1 MITIYE
7 HNEENFASLGMGAL
21 SPITC
26 DVVWVEGGQYDLTLQ
41 HPIKDDGKW
50 MMIANERILRVPSP
64 VRESPYVEFT
74 AAEQTESTIS
84 REIYKVST
92 PKGGRLNLRQGADM
106 NARILT
112 SYKPGTEVEKTGQ
125 SGDWTRVIVLNGGK
139 TGWMYTAY
147 LKYVRTETET
157 VVTQDKPGVI
167 IKRKQAGDQLF
178 RINKVDAN
186 TTKGVVNAEAQHI
199 SYDLKGVRV
208 IGKCDLK
215 EVPVETAL
223 SKVLSM
229 ASRESDFEIHCA
241 ISGNV
246 TGDYTNKSILECLR
260 DPKIGFAAQLG
271 ARVVCDNFDVWLIPS
286 ETRDMGVTLRH
297 RKNLTGV
304 NFITESSD
312 RVSRIYP
319 VGSDKDG
326 NPLYLSGT
334 KYIESPYAGE
344 FPGRDATREY
354 DVKVGDGDD
363 EYRDNADAQ
372 AELKKRAQA
381 DMDSGADA
389 EQFTMNVQ
397 FVDLGDT
404 EEYKPY
410 RELMIIHPYDTVTV
424 IRGDLGR
431 REKARVN
438 KCTWDAI
445 VKKYKSVTL
454 GSVQTTDTTVYSFN
468 IASGAVGNGQIAA
481 NAVGTAQLR
490 QASIQY
496 AKISV
501 AAIEQ
506 LAADALTA
514 VSAHINQLVAGT
526 IEADQLYA
534 DLAAIAIA
542 EITTANIDKA
552 NIDWASIT
560 KLSAQVATIAKAQIT
575 TANIES
581 ANIDWA
587 KIGALST
594 VIADIAQARI
604 NSAKITSAQITDLN
618 AAVAKISQAN
628 IAAAD
633 IGFAQIKDLTAG
645 TAIITEGVGGRLYIG
660 RLAVTEAN
668 MVSLSVGELIIKGDD
683 GGFYALGVDADGNI
697 TTTLKQVGNI
707 DIKDMSIN
715 AGEKIIEGTI
725 TAATLNVNDIFADSA
740 IIRQLI
746 AENMEVDTL
755 WNREAWMSKIN
766 GLGGS
771 LDLSANESIRLIVG
785 QAAEGKSRVFRQED
799 APEGAKDGDLWIQPG
814 FGRTWQYCAGAAAAP
829 VFALGDDGQLAY
841 GYADGGT
848 VWPLRINED
857 GWLEMDADAPLQFD
871 PDHTGSVWLLVVDTD
886 KIDSRLTSAESA
898 IVQTADQIALT
909 VKRVDTVQSAV
920 TTAQSTAEAAQSS
933 ADNAQ
938 STANSAQSAA
948 SSAQSTANA
957 NASNISALTTRVTA
971 SETAISQNA
980 SAISL
985 RATKA
990 ELSALETR
998 VETAEIAVEPDS
1010 IAAVVRTK
1018 VAFGGTNLVLNSAF
1032 RGLTGAGMVSFDG
1045 DEAVFSSSAT
1055 GATSGIDFTLNLSGD
1070 IAQARGREIT
1080 FSMDYRVD
1088 SAISYGASQP
1098 WVGAQIRLERA
1109 DGDQYIDWYGIAKF
1123 PTAVTGKWVRYAQTY
1138 SISDAEITAG
1148 WLILRFRDASG
1159 TVRFRHPK
1167 LEIGGVATEWSP
1179 SPEDP
1184 GQALNTYSG
1193 VRIDQDEIQLVSA
1206 KTTIAVPGGNG
1217 EDDVARFDAEGVH
1230 ARIVE
1235 ADTIYSPSVVAAQ
1248 GAETFTPAN
1257 AGALAAIGENLRNV
1271 CLTGDVT
1278 VNMPALTGGTLN
1290 LTGVS
1295 GGHTLKFSGGTLN
1308 GANIL
1313 GCSARI
1319 EFENVTFATS
1329 GAAVTAND
1337 SDMVLLN
1344 RCTLN
1349 AGTGVLAD
1357 EGSRVRLYSCGGV
1370 CDVAANSRGFSE
1382 VTFNGTAPGT
1392 DMPYGVAQ
1400 TALGGQIYAG
1410 ARLTAKPSS
1419 TPEPDKPTVQ
1429 TVTLTPTL
1437 TRTYDG
1443 SWRDG
1448 YWLWQGRYGTRGLN
1462 RGCMWFDT
1470 SDFAGRT
1477 VLSASLSLKRI
1488 SGAGS
1493 GGAVAVKICGTT
1505 ATGAS
1510 GAPAVGSQYASV
1522 SIGQNERRSVDVT
1535 AAAQALASGSIK
1547 GLMLYDSS
1555 TANSVTSGGKS
1566 WTACYAKLYG
1576 YDSGDRPVL
1585 TVTYQ

>member
-21 SPITC
+21 SPIAC
-26 DVVWVEGGQYDLTLQ
+26 DVVWEEGGQYDLTLQ
-41 HPIKDDGKW
+41 HPIMDDGKW

-92 PKGGRLNLRQGADM
+92 PKGGRLNMRQGAGM

-178 RINKVDAN
+178 RINKVDAD

-241 ISGNV
+241 ISGNI

-260 DPKIGFAAQLG
+260 DPKIGFAVQLG

-286 ETRDMGVTLRH
+286 ETRDMGVTLR
-297 RKNLTGV
+297 RGKNLTGV

-334 KYIESPYAGE
+334 KYIESPYAGA
-344 FPGRDATREY
+344 FPGRDAAIEY

-363 EYRDNADAQ
+363 EYRDNAAAQ

-397 FVDLGDT
+397 FIDLGDT
-404 EEYKPY
+404 EEYKQY
-410 RELMIIHPYDTVTV
+410 RELLIIHPYDTVTV

-431 REKARVN
+431 REKARLN
-438 KCTWDAI
+438 KCTWDSI

-506 LAADALTA
+506 LAADAITA

-526 IEADQLYA
+526 IETDQLYA
-534 DLAAIAIA
+534 DLAAIAMA

-552 NIDWASIT
+552 NIDWAQIT
-560 KLSAQVATIAKAQIT
+560 SLSAQVAEIAKAQI
-575 TANIES
+575 ES
-581 ANIDWA
+581 ADIDWA
-587 KIGALST
+587 NIHTLSA

-604 NSAKITSAQITDLN
+604 DSAKITSAQITDLN
-618 AAVAKISQAN
+618 ASVAEIAQAQ

-633 IGFAQIKDLTAG
+633 IGFGQIKDLVAG
-645 TAIITEGVGGRLYIG
+645 NAIITQGVSGQLYIS

-668 MVSLSVGELIIKGDD
+668 MVSLSVGELIIKGSD
-683 GGFYALGVDADGNI
+683 GGFYALGVDEAGNI
-697 TTTLKQVGNI
+697 TTTLKQIGNS
-707 DIKDMSIN
+707 DVADMSIN

-740 IIRQLI
+740 IIRELI
-746 AENMEVDTL
+746 AENFEVDTL
-755 WNREAWMSKIN
+755 WNREAWISKIN

-771 LDLSANESIRLIVG
+771 LDLSANESIRLMVKDLEDKKSTIYR
-785 QAAEGKSRVFRQED
+785 QDAAPD
-799 APEGAKDGDLWIQPG
+799 TAKDSDIWVQPST
-814 FGRTWQYCAGAAAAP
+814 GRTWQFSAEATGAP
-829 VFALGDDGQLAY
+829 IFALSDDGQLAY
-841 GYADGGT
+841 AYADGDT
-848 VWPLRINED
+848 VYPMRIDEN
-857 GWLEMDADAPLQFD
+857 GYLQIVSDAPFGLS
-871 PDHTGSVWLLVVDTD
+871 PDDVSGSWRLIVDVD
-886 KIDSRLTSAESA
+886 EINNRLSETESE
-898 IVQTADQIALT
+898 IVQTNDRIAL
-909 VKRVDTVQSAV
+909 AV
-920 TTAQSTAEAAQSS
+920 TRVSSLENRMDSAE
-933 ADNAQ
+933 
-938 STANSAQSAA
+938 
-948 SSAQSTANA
+948 
-957 NASNISALTTRVTA
+957 V
-971 SETAISQNA
+971 AI
-980 SAISL
+980 
-985 RATKA
+985 K
-990 ELSALETR
+990 
-998 VETAEIAVEPDS
+998 PDS
-1010 IAAVVRTK
+1010 IAAVVKQK
-1018 VAFGGTNLVLNSAF
+1018 VAFGGTNLALNSAF
-1032 RGLTGAGMVSFDG
+1032 QGLTGAGVYSFDG
-1045 DEAVFSSSAT
+1045 DEAVFSASST
-1055 GATSGIDFTLNLSGD
+1055 GATSDVYFRIDLSSD

-1088 SAISYGASQP
+1088 SAVSYGTTSP
-1098 WVGAQIRLERA
+1098 WVGAQIVLARDAGNSYLSWL
-1109 DGDQYIDWYGIAKF
+1109 GGSSF
-1123 PTAVTGKWVRYAQTY
+1123 PTAVTGKWVRAASTFTLTDDA
-1138 SISDAEITAG
+1138 ISSGNI
-1148 WLILRFRDASG
+1148 IFMFRDAAG
-1159 TVRFRHPK
+1159 TVRLRHPK
-1167 LEIGGVATEWSP
+1167 LEIGNVATEWSP

-1184 GQALNTYSG
+1184 GQSLNTYSG
-1193 VRIDQDEIQLVSA
+1193 VYINRDEIHLVSE
-1206 KTTIAVPGGNG
+1206 KTTVAVPGENG

-1230 ARIVE
+1230 AQIIE
-1235 ADTIYSPSVVAAQ
+1235 ADEINSPSVVATQ
-1248 GAETFTPAN
+1248 GAETFAPAN
-1257 AGALAAIGENLRNV
+1257 AGELAAIAENLKNV
-1271 CLTGDVT
+1271 CLTGAVT
-1278 VNMPALTGGTLN
+1278 IDASALTGGTMTLR
-1290 LTGVS
+1290 GVS
-1295 GGHTLKFSGGTLN
+1295 GGFALTVSGGTIN
-1308 GANIL
+1308 SAEII

-1319 EFENVTFATS
+1319 VFSGVTMATS
-1329 GAAVTAND
+1329 GAAVTAETSQN
-1337 SDMVLLN
+1337 VQI
-1344 RCTLN
+1344 TGGALN
-1349 AGTGVLAD
+1349 AGTGVLAK
-1357 EGSRVRLYSCGGV
+1357 EGSRVRVSGCSGA
-1370 CDVAANSRGFSE
+1370 CDYAADSRGFSE
-1382 VTFNGTAPGT
+1382 VTFTGATPGT
-1392 DMPYGVAQ
+1392 DMPYGLARFSD
-1400 TALGGQIYAG
+1400 GGQVYAG
-1410 ARLTAKPSS
+1410 ARLTAKPSAE
-1419 TPEPDKPTVQ
+1419 PEPEKPTVQ

-1437 TRTYDG
+1437 TRTYDS
-1443 SWRDG
+1443 SWREG
-1448 YWLWQGRYGTRGLN
+1448 FWLWQGRYGTRTLN

-1470 SDFAGRT
+1470 SEFAGKT
-1477 VLSASLSLKRI
+1477 ILSASLSLKRM

-1493 GGAVAVKICGTT
+1493 GVAVAIKICGTT
-1505 ATGAS
+1505 AAGVS
-1510 GAPAVGSQYASV
+1510 GAPAVGAQYASV
-1522 SIGQNERRSVDVT
+1522 SIAQGARKSVDVT
-1535 AAAQALASGSIK
+1535 NAVKALADGSIK

-1555 TANSVTSGGKS
+1555 TTNMSSS
-1566 WTACYAKLYG
+1566 NNYTACYVKVYG
-1576 YDSGDRPVL
+1576 YDSPDRPVL